1 MNVEEDDIQDAIYI
15 NIDEI
20 EDEIDVEEIVKKW

>member
-1 MNVEEDDIQDAIYI
+1 MDVEKDDIQGAVDI

-20 EDEIDVEEIVKKW
+20 EDKIDVQRNS

>member
-1 MNVEEDDIQDAIYI
+1 MDVEKDDIQDAVDI

-20 EDEIDVEEIVKKW
+20 EDKINVQRNS